1 MAPNAWA
8 VVCLWRRFFQLKDE
22 EQEKHLESIARALE
36 QEIDEREDCPIAC
49 DDVVRV
55 RKDYIREYYRQV
67 VAVEAAFPRSVSKD
81 SPPSLTAFTAAAQE
95 AQNARLQL
103 NQPNLSIPMS
113 GGSGSLYLA
122 Q

>member
-1 MAPNAWA
+1 M
-8 VVCLWRRFFQLKDE
+8 CLWRRFFQLKDE

-67 VAVEAAFPRSVSKD
+67 VAVDSAFPPRSVSKD
-81 SPPSLTAFTAAAQE
+81 STPSLTAFTAAAQA
-95 AQNARLQL
+95 AQDSRLQL

-113 GGSGSLYLA
+113 GGNGSLYLA